1 MKASGSNILYCPA
14 SNKGRLMC
22 VKLYQNVSKP
32 IEDSQ
37 YVLKRG
43 LRLSST
49 LLVESSK
56 EADAAENLKLASRK
70 HLSYSSNLSFPSNL

>member
-22 VKLYQNVSKP
+22 IKVYQNISKP

-37 YVLKRG
+37 YVFKRG

-56 EADAAENLKLASRK
+56 EADAVDTADAELFKI
-70 HLSYSSNLSFPSNL
+70 

>member
-56 EADAAENLKLASRK
+56 EAEAADEAKSK
-70 HLSYSSNLSFPSNL
+70 ESKDTF